1 MPITT
6 ADQTSLSTL
15 NINTFDTYAEY
26 QSAYNANLIQPNEI
40 CIINEEIQYDWAQ
53 TNSAATDF
61 IKNKPEPQVID
72 TGDEIMMAKG
82 EQTTLKAGNYTGFG
96 YLIQA
101 IPYPP
106 FYTLVE
112 IENMAYH
119 DFGGIN

>member
-6 ADQTSLSTL
+6 TDQTSLSTL
-15 NINTFDTYAEY
+15 NINTFDTYADY

-53 TNSAATDF
+53 TDSGATDY
-61 IKNKPEPQVID
+61 IKNKPEP
-72 TGDEIMMAKG
+72 
-82 EQTTLKAGNYTGFG
+82 TLFEKAGNYTGFG

-106 FYTLVE
+106 FYALVE